1 MVSLSI
7 VQIVLCYIYLGV
19 MSLNL
24 LRIRDLREDAD
35 LYQWQIAKTLNISE
49 RAYSSYETRDRQIP
63 LEVLDNLANFYD
75 TSVDYIMGRT
85 DIKKP
90 YPRKK

>member
-1 MVSLSI
+1 
-7 VQIVLCYIYLGV
+7 VLWYIYFEVIRLD
-19 MSLNL
+19 L

-35 LYQWQIAKTLNISE
+35 LFQWQMAKTLNISE

-63 LEVLDNLANFYD
+63 LDVLDRLAEFHN

-85 DIKKP
+85 DKKTP
-90 YPRKK
+90 YPKGRKRNI

>member
-1 MVSLSI
+1 MYVAVICFLE
-7 VQIVLCYIYLGV
+7 VVK
-19 MSLNL
+19 MNL
-24 LRIRDLREDAD
+24 QRIRDLREDAD
-35 LYQWQIAKTLNISE
+35 LYQWQIAKTLNISQ

-63 LEVLDNLANFYD
+63 LEVLNNLAEFYN

-90 YPRKK
+90 YPKGKRRKNM

>member
-1 MVSLSI
+1 LDL
-7 VQIVLCYIYLGV
+7 Q
-19 MSLNL
+19 
-24 LRIRDLREDAD
+24 RIRDLREDAD
-35 LYQWQIAKTLNISE
+35 LFQWQIAKILNISE

-63 LEVLDNLANFYD
+63 LEVLNNLVDFYN

-90 YPRKK
+90 YPRGKKRGL